1 MTYRKTWF
9 SYVLWVIYTMLCIIF
24 LVFAGNY
31 VCISYL
37 SDSFWSSS
45 LSVPVENLAVQW
57 FGFLMLPAT
66 VAVYWIIRGTAA
78 KIRKKQHI
86 GGERARKI
94 LECVIVLAFFTLG
107 VFLRV
112 MCALNYIPLQ
122 KTAEN
127 SAQNYVNG
135 IEYFERAVVTAGGL
149 VEPISYGGAYC
160 YVGCLSFLLS
170 FLGNKVASAVIFQV
184 FLQVAGLVL
193 AYGVTRKLAGR
204 LPAGMILL
212 YLSCSPAYLEMLK
225 VLGPECFF
233 FDLYLLIMLVAAS
246 YVKAYCGNRLTK
258 VLSFAGALA
267 AGGLIGMLAYL
278 DLTAFTLLLVMTAVA
293 VGKKKRLAGTEVSNS
308 PGISVS
314 VILLVLLSCV
324 AGLCG
329 TLRIFSLVRGTT
341 FPEEIGNWIN
351 LQIGNNHTFGFQP
364 FYPYSLD
371 MLLFGALTVMAT
383 FLVFE
388 FFRSGREQNYMLW
401 ILFCIVTAPTP
412 LAVFGVQPFGLL
424 SMYFWGVLAGLGL
437 QNCIFGGKAK
447 LVKTMVE
454 QINQTAEEILQK
466 KEEKSPEEE
475 NVQRIEDKRLE
486 ENTGTIAPENVEE
499 DVQGTETEN
508 AEVSS
513 QDEETVVFSKP
524 RFLENPLPLPKKHVP
539 RQMDYQHSVEDEDM
553 KYDVE
558 VREDD
563 DFDI

>member
-9 SYVLWVIYTMLCIIF
+9 SYVLWVIYTMLCVIF

-31 VCISYL
+31 VCVSYL

-45 LSVPVENLAVQW
+45 LSVPVENFAVQW
-57 FGFLMLPAT
+57 FGFLTLPVT

-78 KIRKKQHI
+78 KIRKKQPI
-86 GGERARKI
+86 GGETARKI
-94 LECVIVLAFFTLG
+94 LECVVVWAFFTLG
-107 VFLRV
+107 VFLRI
-112 MCALNYIPLQ
+112 MCALDYIQLQ
-122 KTAEN
+122 QAAES

-149 VEPISYGGAYC
+149 VEPISYGGAYF
-160 YVGCLSFLLS
+160 YVVCLSFLLS
-170 FLGNKVASAVIFQV
+170 FLGNKVASAIIFQV
-184 FLQVAGLVL
+184 FLQVAGLFL

-204 LPAGMILL
+204 IPAGMILL

-233 FDLYLLIMLVAAS
+233 FDLYLLVMLAAVS
-246 YVKAYCGNRLTK
+246 FVKAYCGSRLTK

-278 DLTAFTLLLVMTAVA
+278 DLTAFTILPVMIAAAT
-293 VGKKKRLAGTEVSNS
+293 GKKKRLEGTAFSNS
-308 PGISVS
+308 PGTSAF
-314 VILLVLLSCV
+314 VILLALLSCT

-329 TLRIFSLVRGTT
+329 TLGILSLVRGTT
-341 FPEEIGNWIN
+341 FQADISNWVN
-351 LQIGNNHTFGFQP
+351 LQFRNNHTFGFQP
-364 FYPYSLD
+364 LYPYSLD
-371 MLLFGALTVMAT
+371 MLLFGALAIMAA

-401 ILFCIVTAPTP
+401 ILFCIVAAPTP

-437 QNCIFGGKAK
+437 QNCIFGGKAE
-447 LVKTMVE
+447 LVKSMVE
-454 QINQTAEEILQK
+454 QINQTAEEILQQ
-466 KEEKSPEEE
+466 KEEEPPEEE
-475 NVQRIEDKRLE
+475 KVQRIEDKRLE
-486 ENTGTIAPENVEE
+486 ENTGTTDTENMEE
-499 DVQGTETEN
+499 DVQGTETES

-513 QDEETVVFSKP
+513 QDEEKDVFSRP

-539 RQMDYQHSVEDEDM
+539 RQMDYQHSVEDKDM